1 MTRLSEIVAHNY
13 SLSSSNYNIIE
24 SGNAER
30 IKLKYLLDRPLEK
43 NDNGS
48 DVGFSAYLSQSNYYF
63 MRAKSLDS
71 KFFIPMPFG
80 EAVVPMNKKNFQQY
94 NLKKG
99 DILISKDSNIG
110 ECVILSRDM
119 PNFMPCGALY
129 RLPISK
135 NKLYIIA
142 MIKSSD
148 FRKQL
153 DKIVPIGATIRHA
166 GKKFL
171 ECTIPF
177 PKNNREITIKNIEE
191 LVAQIIEIEQLIIDK
206 DNEIFNKILNELI
219 RRRKKDTVNLCVK
232 TNLSEIIESSRLD
245 AGYYSPMAKKQ
256 KAILLNYQYGSL
268 TLEKM
273 GYTIKRGQNLQISNI
288 GKSLYSDTFKEG
300 YYTVIKPTNF
310 SDYGTVESFEY
321 LGNKNHLITL
331 NDGDIVFSGEGTVG
345 KCVLFTDTKEK
356 WITNIHGIV
365 LHKDNVDLIE
375 SSYVSCFLRFLRKWG
390 YYDHFTVGGQGGSL
404 GKNYWDAIVI
414 PNMPLEVKKEIANL
428 YFAKSINISK
438 FENMGIIQLD
448 KIKKENE
455 AKLSLL
461 IKQIIAE

>member
-1 MTRLSEIVAHNY
+1 MTKLSEIVSNNY
-13 SLSSSNYNIIE
+13 SLSPSNYNTING
-24 SGNAER
+24 GNADR
-30 IKLKYLLDRPLEK
+30 IKLKDLLDRSLEK
-43 NDNGS
+43 IDNGS
-48 DVGFSAYLSQSNYYF
+48 DVGFSAYLSQSDYYF
-63 MRAKSLDS
+63 MRAKSLGS
-71 KFFIPMPFG
+71 KFFTPMPFG
-80 EAVVPMNKKNFQQY
+80 EAIVPMNKKFFQQY

-119 PNFMPCGALY
+119 FNFMPCGALY
-129 RLPISK
+129 RLPLSK
-135 NKLYIIA
+135 NKLYILA
-142 MIKSSD
+142 MIKSND

-177 PKNNREITIKNIEE
+177 PKKNRETIIQNIEE
-191 LVAQIIEIEQLIIDK
+191 LVAQVVDIEQLIIDK
-206 DNEIFNKILNELI
+206 DNEIFNKILSELL
-219 RRRKKDTVNLCVK
+219 RGCKKDINNIRIK

-245 AGYYSPMAKKQ
+245 AGYYAPMAKKH
-256 KAILLNYQYGSL
+256 KTILANYQYGTQ
-268 TLEKM
+268 TLEEM

-288 GKSLYSDTFKEG
+288 GKSVYSDSFIEG

-321 LGNKNHLITL
+321 LGNKNNLITL

-345 KCVLFTDTKEK
+345 KCVLFTDTQEK

-365 LHKDNVDLIE
+365 LHKDNANLLE
-375 SSYVSCFLRFLRKWG
+375 SAFVSCFLRFLRKWG

-404 GKNYWDAIVI
+404 GKNYWDAVVI
-414 PNMPLEVKKEIANL
+414 PKMPQELKKEIANL
-428 YFAKSINISK
+428 YFAKDNTNK
-438 FENMGIIQLD
+438 FEKMGIIQLD
-448 KIKKENE
+448 KTKKAIET
-455 AKLSLL
+455 KLSLL
-461 IKQIIAE
+461 INQIITE